1 MDFVP
6 IILCVLPERVSTFYG
21 SDYYESNDTMTYVE
35 AEEFC
40 ADLDGS
46 VVSIGSAEE
55 NEMLGLLVAAYRDSW

>member
-1 MDFVP
+1 M
-6 IILCVLPERVSTFYG
+6 STFYG